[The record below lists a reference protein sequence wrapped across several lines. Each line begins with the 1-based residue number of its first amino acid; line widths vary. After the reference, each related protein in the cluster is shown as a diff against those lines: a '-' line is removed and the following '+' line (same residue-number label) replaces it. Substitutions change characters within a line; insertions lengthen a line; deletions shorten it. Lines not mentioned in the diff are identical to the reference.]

1 MSTIHMKY
9 KRLRFCRVSTS
20 SQNYASFSSVHFL
33 CTDLENFTWKMQ
45 EFLLICYV
53 NSFPFQAEK
62 TKPPEKDKTGV
73 IPFLIKN
80 ITLPYAYT
88 NYTIRVRLRSPFA
101 NKTEEFWSEPGI
113 LSIMTDSKSMQNACI
128 YEHTIFFKMGSC
140 LIFQFLL
147 FKLVPDFPPETDLG
161 SFESLRAAQ
170 DKRIIYVFWKSIPD
184 HLKNGPNF
192 HYEIDISENNGY
204 AH

>member
-1 MSTIHMKY
+1 MSWKHVMKKKMRVTLIPLRYNNKLLEITLILVFGNIKRIHLIMSTIHMKY

-20 SQNYASFSSVHFL
+20 SQNYSSFSSVHFL
-33 CTDLENFTWKMQ
+33 CTSLENFTWKMQ

-62 TKPPEKDKTGV
+62 TKPPENDKTGV

-88 NYTIRVRLRSPFA
+88 NYTISVRLRSPFA

-113 LSIMTDSKSMQNACI
+113 LSIMTDSKSMQNACT
-128 YEHTIFFKMGSC
+128 YEHTV
-140 LIFQFLL
+140 L
-147 FKLVPDFPPETDLG
+147 
-161 SFESLRAAQ
+161 
-170 DKRIIYVFWKSIPD
+170 WSI
-184 HLKNGPNF
+184 LYSNF
-192 HYEIDISENNGY
+192 YYSN
-204 AH
+204 